1 MKGEQE
7 PLVPLLTFGD
17 EGVVVPPEQGV
28 VAGCYGPGLVC
39 MICGHQTLKVGL
51 ILREEE
57 EDEFGPLVR
66 HRLVGM
72 DCSTFLGVQEVARW
86 REAIQAEVAFGGRPY
101 EEAWLLSGQ
110 RQIIETL
117 VLVCWLEENRFARAM
132 LQRVREGQTL
142 TEGQLRKIR
151 EMKKERGNLTGMRRR
166 RDLAHRLAR
175 LAELDLEPED
185 EQKVRSLARQN
196 VSWRRK
202 GQMYL
207 LSKKQRRLIS
217 ALEEKYLTQRLEN
230 TAAWVDYLA
239 QQWDL

>member
-1 MKGEQE
+1 
-7 PLVPLLTFGD
+7 
-17 EGVVVPPEQGV
+17 
-28 VAGCYGPGLVC
+28 
-39 MICGHQTLKVGL
+39 
-51 ILREEE
+51 
-57 EDEFGPLVR
+57 
-66 HRLVGM
+66 
-72 DCSTFLGVQEVARW
+72 VARW